1 MKEVLLNGFIGDKYG
16 KVWNIKANNIKDIFS
31 CIECNYPSF
40 RQDMLEFAESGGD
53 IDIQFGDVTVED
65 EEELLYTVGAD
76 TVVITPLPA
85 GAKSGGAK
93 LLLAALIVASFFIP
107 GSGALLTTAYAPAG
121 ASAAGVATGAAAGL
135 SGGAAVATAF
145 GTLNFG
151 GLLLA
156 AAATG
161 LAMQGIAQ
169 MMAPDPSVDSGVAA
183 NDQYLFDGAQN
194 TVAQNNAVPVLLGEM
209 IVGGVMISS
218 TTVSSNTSF
227 FSMGPSGSG
236 TGVFTLPYDG
246 SPATDIGGGG
256 GGGGSGSGGVDQN
269 SITDPIDINVRELRI
284 GGF

>member
-107 GSGALLTTAYAPAG
+107 GSGALLATAVPGALGSTVTVTTAAG
-121 ASAAGVATGAAAGL
+121 AVSAAGIGALNVSGL
-135 SGGAAVATAF
+135 M
-145 GTLNFG
+145 
-151 GLLLA
+151 LA